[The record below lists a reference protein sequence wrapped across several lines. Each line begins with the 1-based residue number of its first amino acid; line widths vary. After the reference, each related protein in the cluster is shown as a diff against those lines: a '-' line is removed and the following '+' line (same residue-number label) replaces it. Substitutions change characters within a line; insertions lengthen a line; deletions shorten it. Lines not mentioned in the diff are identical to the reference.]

1 MNKKLVISL
10 FLIFF
15 SAMGI
20 LKSQTG
26 ANSLIDVIM
35 KGYEPKMFTTKP
47 VSDFEIEQILK
58 CGLRAPSA
66 RNRQLWK
73 FTVVKDKT
81 LIEDFIP
88 NFTPGNILIIISGQ
102 ESPPEGAN
110 VDIDCAIATA
120 FMYIATQSLG
130 LGGQI
135 YTGPVSKVNLTK
147 KLVLEIP
154 EGYKVISLLRV
165 GNFDKNVDAISAAST
180 RKNLEEVVNYK

>member
-1 MNKKLVISL
+1 MNKKSLMSIFLVL
-10 FLIFF
+10 FL
-15 SAMGI
+15 GTGV
-20 LKSQTG
+20 LKCQTV
-26 ANSLIDVIM
+26 ANSLIEVIM
-35 KGYEPKMFTTKP
+35 KGYEPKMFTAKP
-47 VSDFEIEQILK
+47 VLDSEIELILK
-58 CGLRAPSA
+58 CGLKAPSA
-66 RNRQLWK
+66 RNRQLWR

-147 KLVLEIP
+147 KLILEIP

-165 GNFDKNVDAISAAST
+165 GNFDKSVDAISAAST
-180 RKNLEEVVNYK
+180 RKNLDEVVNYK